1 MPESLDAQLRTA
13 IANRRLV
20 QFRYD
25 GKLRVAEPH
34 DYGVQNGG
42 EKLLVFQLRASGGPP
57 ARASASSKG
66 VQGWRMLDV
75 PKIAECA
82 VLDETFAGSRGQSHQ
97 RHHAWD
103 EVYARVAL
111 PLTPAR

>member
-1 MPESLDAQLRTA
+1 MPASLDAQLKTA
-13 IANRRLV
+13 IGTRRLV
-20 QFRYD
+20 QLRYD

-34 DYGVQNGG
+34 DYGLQNGSP
-42 EKLLVFQLRASGGPP
+42 KLLIYQLRAWGSASGGAPP
-57 ARASASSKG
+57 KG
-66 VQGWRMLDV
+66 VLGWRLLDV

-103 EVYARVAL
+103 EVYARVG
-111 PLTPAR
+111 